1 MSCRKIEL
9 ASLAATSYVYI
20 GGGCNCVAQNTNFNI
35 ELTLSMVIVKES
47 ESGGI
52 GGGLLSPPRRLRL
65 VVPSN

>member
-1 MSCRKIEL
+1 MSCKKIEL

-20 GGGCNCVAQNTNFNI
+20 GGYRCNYVAQNTNFNI

-52 GGGLLSPPRRLRL
+52 GGGLLSPPRRLSK
-65 VVPSN
+65 VAP